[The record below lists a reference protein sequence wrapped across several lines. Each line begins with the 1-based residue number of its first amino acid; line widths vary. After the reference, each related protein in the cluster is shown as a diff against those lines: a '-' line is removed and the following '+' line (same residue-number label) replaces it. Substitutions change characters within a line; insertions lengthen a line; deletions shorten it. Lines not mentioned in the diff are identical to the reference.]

1 MCIAW
6 EMLKI
11 LTISST
17 DKDERQGSI
26 LQPSNSL
33 QIFIQNNISHMQ
45 KQTSTKCSKY
55 PKISKAQTQ
64 TYILPIM
71 D

>member
-6 EMLKI
+6 EMLKV

-17 DKDERQGSI
+17 DKDDEQGSI
-26 LQPSNSL
+26 SQPSNSL
-33 QIFIQNNISHMQ
+33 QIFIQNNISHMR
-45 KQTSTKCSKY
+45 KQTSTKLSKY
-55 PKISKAQTQ
+55 PKIFEAQTQ